1 MHETAR
7 IDTQRL
13 NRLLAGDGLADLR
26 KRLRQ
31 RFTRSDAPPEQFTL
45 TRLTAHERTALA
57 GLLGRARSDAASM
70 RISHTEID
78 RALQRAGLAPDL
90 RAALEALDGP
100 IVDHGARRERD
111 RRAWAGVFAD
121 LAPGALANAV
131 EDSALQGVVKRLA
144 ENDPARGRNLL
155 TDAQRVLGE
164 LPAHGISRSRLA
176 AYTLDDA
183 HGLDQGRPV
192 ATILRRALD
201 PAGALPRMRDVW
213 ATQGVLVSALAK
225 PVAVL
230 NLAASGDGPTDR
242 ILEPAR
248 RNGEPLHLSLRA
260 LLQHPPDWRHGQQV
274 FVCENPDVLA
284 AAADELGAVS
294 PPMVCLDGQLSAAPR
309 TLLDQLQ
316 AADCRFAYHG
326 DFDWPGVRIA
336 NGIFA
341 RYHARPWRFSADD
354 YRPRAGPGL
363 QGGPVEAI
371 WDPALAARMHATGLA
386 VHEEAQLPELLQDLE
401 DQMNSIYAK

>member
-1 MHETAR
+1 MNQTTP

-13 NRLLAGDGLADLR
+13 SRLLGDDALIDLR

-31 RFTRSDAPPEQFTL
+31 RFTRSDASPERFTL

-70 RISHTEID
+70 RVSHTEID

-100 IVDHGARRERD
+100 IVDHGARRERK
-111 RRAWAGVFAD
+111 RRAWAGVFAE
-121 LAPGALANAV
+121 LATGALANAL
-131 EDSALQGVVKRLA
+131 EDTAFQGLVKRLA
-144 ENDPARGRNLL
+144 ESDPDRGRRLL
-155 TDAQRVLGE
+155 ADAQRVLAQ
-164 LPAHGISRSRLA
+164 LPAHGVSRSRLA
-176 AYTLDDA
+176 ARTLDDA

-192 ATILRRALD
+192 TSILRRTLD
-201 PAGALPRMRDVW
+201 PAAEMPRIRDVW

-230 NLAASGDGPTDR
+230 NLAATGDGPTDR
-242 ILEPAR
+242 ILQPSCRA
-248 RNGEPLHLSLRA
+248 GEPLHLSLRA
-260 LLQHPPDWRHGQQV
+260 LLQHSPAWRPGQHV
-274 FVCENPDVLA
+274 FVCENPDVLV
-284 AAADELGAVS
+284 AAADELGAAS
-294 PPMVCLDGQLSAAPR
+294 PPMICLDGQLSAAPR

-316 AADCRFAYHG
+316 VADCRFAYHG

-341 RYHARPWRFSADD
+341 RYHASPWRFSADE
-354 YRPRAGPGL
+354 YQPRAGPELKGEA
-363 QGGPVEAI
+363 VEAI
-371 WDPALAARMHATGLA
+371 WDADLAAKMHATGLA
-386 VHEEAQLPELLQDLE
+386 VHEEVQLPELLQDLE
-401 DQMNSIYAK
+401 RQTNSIYGK